1 MESGALLGNG
11 LSVLY
16 SHHVKEFGFWN
27 PGIFLLLESGI
38 QDYGIWNTDQGI
50 KNPLTIGI

>member
-27 PGIFLLLESGI
+27 PGNFCFWNPESTTMGSGI
-38 QDYGIWNTDQGI
+38 QI
-50 KNPLTIGI
+50 KESRIH